1 MFGWYGGGKKELE
14 TVAIVSPQPGHRKG
28 HVCEMLSVLPL
39 RTCKP
44 LSTVFKRWACAD
56 LKLDCGKNELS
67 LYAMCM
73 YSAWLIVQEHC

>member
-44 LSTVFKRWACAD
+44 LSTVFKRWVCAD